1 MNLAVLAEQNLE
13 RYGTYESVIFDDRP
27 VTNAEQLEGAHRF
40 ANALQRLGV
49 KPGERVAVMLPN
61 CVEVYQA
68 YTGITAMGG
77 VVVPIVFLL
86 AVPEIHHI
94 LADCMP
100 KAIVTGM
107 DFLAAVRMAVG
118 GLAEPPT
125 VIVAG
130 PAGSSASADQPEGTL
145 SLDALLAGE
154 SPEFTPVD
162 RDDEDVAVIMYTG
175 GTTGRAKGVMVTHGS
190 LLWMAQ
196 TLAEDSDVT
205 PQDVG
210 LMALPVSHLFGMIS
224 GITGQVLGTR
234 GVLLRWFSPEDVLR
248 SIDRHRVTFI
258 PMVPTMALLL
268 MQHSEAATFDTS
280 SLKTV
285 LLSAA
290 PVPLELKEGFAR
302 MFGCEVLEGYGQTE
316 ASPAIALERR
326 GEEHRPG
333 STGRAVRGVEVAILD
348 AGGEPLPSSEVGEIC
363 ARSPGM
369 MKGYYNAPD
378 ATSDALRDGWLH
390 TGDMGWMDLDGY
402 LYVTDRKKDLI
413 IRGGFNVFPRDIEE
427 VLYEHPG
434 VAEAAVVGKPDPAMG
449 EEVVAFVVPASGSE
463 PPTEEDL
470 LAFCRQRLATYKSP
484 KEIRFVRYLPKSP
497 IGKILKKDLREQL
510 AQG

>member
-13 RYGTYESVIFDDRP
+13 RFGTYESVVFDDRP

-49 KPGERVAVMLPN
+49 EPGDRVAVMLPN
-61 CVEVYQA
+61 CVEVYQS

-86 AVPEIHHI
+86 AVPEVRHI
-94 LADCMP
+94 LADCGP

-107 DFLAAVRMAVG
+107 DFLPAVRMALD

-130 PAGSSASADQPEGTL
+130 PAGPLEGTL
-145 SLDALLAGE
+145 SFEELLTAE

-162 RDDEDVAVIMYTG
+162 REDEDVAVIMYTG
-175 GTTGRAKGVMVTHGS
+175 GTTGRAKGVMVTHGN

-205 PQDVG
+205 PEDVG
-210 LMALPVSHLFGMIS
+210 LMALPVSHLFGMIT
-224 GITGQVLGTR
+224 GIAGQVLGSR
-234 GVLLRWFSPEDVLR
+234 GVLLRWFSPEDVLKA
-248 SIDRHRVTFI
+248 IERHRVTFI

-268 MQHSEAATFDTS
+268 MQHPDAASFDTS
-280 SLKTV
+280 SLKSV

-302 MFGCEVLEGYGQTE
+302 TFGCEVLEGYGQTE

-333 STGRAVRGVEVAILD
+333 STGRAVRGVEVDIRD
-348 AGGEPLPSSEVGEIC
+348 ERGELVPPGQIGEIC

-369 MKGYYNAPD
+369 MKGYFNAPD

-390 TGDMGWMDLDGY
+390 TGDMGWMDADGY

-449 EEVVAFVVPASGSE
+449 EEVVAFVVPAQGAE
-463 PPTEEDL
+463 LGEEEL
-470 LAFCRQRLATYKSP
+470 LAFCRERLAKYKSP
-484 KEIRFVRYLPKSP
+484 KEIRFIRYLPKSP
-497 IGKILKKDLREQL
+497 IGKVLKKDLREQL
-510 AQG
+510 AGT